1 MTEFQI
7 WSARISDGGVDT
19 QGFYRKTHT
28 PPVIAPQG
36 PVQFKLYAASAGQLL
51 KLYAASAGQLNHSS
65 AAQSEITIDLLLRD
79 EWVDCSLWRSC

>member
-36 PVQFKLYAASAGQLL
+36 PVQFKLYAASAGQL
-51 KLYAASAGQLNHSS
+51 NHSS